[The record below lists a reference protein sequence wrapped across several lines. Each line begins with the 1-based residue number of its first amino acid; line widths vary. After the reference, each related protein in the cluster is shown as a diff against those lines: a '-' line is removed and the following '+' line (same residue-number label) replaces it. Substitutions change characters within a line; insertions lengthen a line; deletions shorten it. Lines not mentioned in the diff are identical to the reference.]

1 MLENKKVK
9 GRPCILKKL
18 LSQNNLRKES
28 NHVMNVTSCAFLKIV
43 NNHKINKIIFLVF
56 FFTNHITNQYNFH
69 NNLIKLT

>member
-18 LSQNNLRKES
+18 SSNNNLRKES
-28 NHVMNVTSCAFLKIV
+28 NHMMNVTSCAFLKIV

-56 FFTNHITNQYNFH
+56 FFTNHVTNLYNFH